1 MKNIK
6 EYEKLQLQTNDLNSV
21 ENFNL
26 MSRKMKSV
34 QFVKSLQQIR
44 PGGEIKMEEP
54 IINEA
59 EEELNIDYQV
69 CVLVVYNINRGYLNY
84 YIHGIH

>member
-34 QFVKSLQQIR
+34 
-44 PGGEIKMEEP
+44 
-54 IINEA
+54 
-59 EEELNIDYQV
+59 
-69 CVLVVYNINRGYLNY
+69 
-84 YIHGIH
+84 